1 MKEVCWLMPLVVSS
15 SVPPL
20 PNVRGRYQTSV
31 SLGKFTWFRVGG
43 EVDVLYKPA
52 DIEDLCCFLRE
63 KAEPI
68 PYTVIGVGSNVLVRD
83 GGIPGVVIRL
93 SKEFHY
99 MRVLPDHQIDVGAG
113 TLDTTLTQ
121 FCLAHGIGGLEFL
134 CGIPGSIGG
143 ALRMNAGAY
152 GKEMKDCV
160 VLAHVVDPRGKL
172 HHLTLQELGYGY
184 RSCALPKDWIFVG
197 ARLQGIAASQE
208 TIAETIRIFLEKR
221 EQTQPVRERTG
232 GSTFTN
238 PPGKS
243 AWELIDEAGCRGLR
257 LGKAQLSDKHCNF
270 MINTGAAT
278 AQDLEDLGELVR
290 KRVLE
295 TTGVTLDWEIERV
308 GTPSPQR

>member
-1 MKEVCWLMPLVVSS
+1 MPLVISS
-15 SVPPL
+15 FLPPL
-20 PNVRGRYQTSV
+20 PNVRGRYQASA

-43 EVDVLYKPA
+43 EADVLYKPA

-63 KAEPI
+63 KSETI
-68 PYTVIGVGSNVLVRD
+68 PYTLIGVGSNVLVRD

-99 MRVLPDHQIDVGAG
+99 MRVLPNYQVDVGAG

-121 FCLAHGIGGLEFL
+121 FCLVNGIGGLEFL
-134 CGIPGSIGG
+134 CGIPGSLGG

-160 VLAHVVDPRGKL
+160 VAAQVIDPKGKL
-172 HHLTLQELGYGY
+172 HHLTPQELGYGY
-184 RSCALPKDWIFVG
+184 RACALPKDWIFVG
-197 ARLQGIAASQE
+197 ARLQGIAASPE
-208 TIAETIRIFLEKR
+208 TIAETVRIFLEKR
-221 EQTQPVRERTG
+221 ESTQPVRERTG

-238 PPGKS
+238 PPGEQ
-243 AWELIDEAGCRGLR
+243 AWKLIDAAGCRGLR
-257 LGKAQLSDKHCNF
+257 VGGAQMSDKHCNF
-270 MINTGAAT
+270 MINTGNAT

-295 TTGVTLDWEIERV
+295 TTGIALYWEIERV
-308 GTPSPQR
+308 GKHQATLS